1 MKILFFIIIS
11 LSLANADYLLAPKNK
26 CITDYY
32 YKDAHIFYH
41 YSTTPDTLRKSS
53 SKKYQ
58 SNIFSGFTYDPITK
72 ECKKNEYLGLTYF
85 QYNFLYGLYGLF
97 LGFIIFWLV
106 PKRS

>member
-1 MKILFFIIIS
+1 MKILVFILFS
-11 LSLANADYLLAPKNK
+11 LSLANADYLLASKNK
-26 CITDYY
+26 CIIDYY
-32 YKDAHIFYH
+32 YKKSHIFYH
-41 YSTTPDTLRKSS
+41 YSSSPNILRRSS

-58 SNIFSGFTYDPITK
+58 SYIFSGFSYDPNTN